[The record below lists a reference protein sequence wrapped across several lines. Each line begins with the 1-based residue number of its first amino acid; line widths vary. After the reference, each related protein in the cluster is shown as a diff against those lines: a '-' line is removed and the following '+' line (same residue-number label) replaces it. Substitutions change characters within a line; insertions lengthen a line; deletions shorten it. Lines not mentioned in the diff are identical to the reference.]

1 MQFGHFESAEGVGP
15 KGLGSLAQA
24 SAWVTHN
31 KCVLRCRGKGKARP
45 RRYIVW
51 SR

>member
-24 SAWVTHN
+24 SYVFSAGHTA
-31 KCVLRCRGKGKARP
+31 RRARKA
-45 RRYIVW
+45 
-51 SR
+51 